1 MMNIRTAKLDD
12 ISRLAQHDRH
22 ISAQELERSVR
33 LGRVYVAQ
41 AQDEFAGWLRYNL
54 FWDNT
59 PFMNL
64 LYVLEDYRG
73 KGFGRAL
80 AEHWEAQMKLAGYQA
95 VMTSTQSNEYAQH
108 FYERL
113 GYAAVGGFLPPGE
126 PYELI
131 LAKKLQQKG

>member
-1 MMNIRTAKLDD
+1 MDIRTAKTEDLPT
-12 ISRLAQHDRH
+12 LKQHDRH
-22 ISAQELERSVR
+22 ISPQELEHSVR
-33 LGRVYVAQ
+33 LGRVYVAKEQ
-41 AQDEFAGWLRYNL
+41 GTFTGWLRYNL

-64 LYVLEDYRG
+64 LYILDEHRG

-80 AEHWEAQMKLAGYQA
+80 AEHWEIQMKRAGYGT

-131 LAKKLQQKG
+131 FAKKL